1 MDKNE
6 VLARLG
12 RMRDA
17 EFASRD
23 GCDRLVRGGSMDKAA
38 ADRHVA
44 ECNRN
49 AAALILA
56 IELVEVSLE
65 HEQDQDCDAGDRDEE
80 RCDQCG
86 QTSGCLLNGL
96 CPMCHETGGGVLHR
110 RMPNAGGEAHGNR

>member
-1 MDKNE
+1 MEKAE

-17 EFASRD
+17 ELFSRE
-23 GCDRLVRGGSMDKAA
+23 GCDRLVRGGSMDKAD

-56 IELVEVSLE
+56 IELVEVHCE
-65 HEQDQDCDAGDRDEE
+65 
-80 RCDQCG
+80 
-86 QTSGCLLNGL
+86 
-96 CPMCHETGGGVLHR
+96 
-110 RMPNAGGEAHGNR
+110 